1 MVSIDSSAGRKFLLI
16 APLILL
22 VALTLAVDYVE
33 LGPGGDQAEPN
44 SEQAKALNHCRTISQ
59 PGEYVL
65 TDDFGGATGL
75 ASSCLVINSSD
86 VTINGSGHT
95 LKGRGV
101 TDTTGILVT
110 NESGLSNVTI
120 HSVRVEQWNRAIH
133 LRNASDVTIRNASAV
148 RSSTGIT
155 VWNGSRV
162 TVKNTWVARNLF
174 GVVADNRSQQVNLTK
189 ARYHK
194 NFAANSTRG
203 TGEV

>member
-1 MVSIDSSAGRKFLLI
+1 MVSIDASSAGRKFLLI
-16 APLILL
+16 APLLLL
-22 VALTLAVDYVE
+22 VALTFAVDFVE
-33 LGPGGDQAEPN
+33 LPSNNQPGPNAGDPTKLE
-44 SEQAKALNHCRTISQ
+44 HCRTISK

-65 TDDFGGATGL
+65 ADDFGGATGL
-75 ASSCLVINSSD
+75 AGSCLVINSSD
-86 VTINGSGHT
+86 VRINGSGHT
-95 LKGRGV
+95 IKGRGV
-101 TDTTGILVT
+101 TDTTGILVS

-162 TVKNTWVARNLF
+162 TVKHTWVARNLF
-174 GVVADNRSQQVNLTK
+174 GVVVDNRSQQVNLTS

-194 NFAANSTRG
+194 NFAQNSTRG